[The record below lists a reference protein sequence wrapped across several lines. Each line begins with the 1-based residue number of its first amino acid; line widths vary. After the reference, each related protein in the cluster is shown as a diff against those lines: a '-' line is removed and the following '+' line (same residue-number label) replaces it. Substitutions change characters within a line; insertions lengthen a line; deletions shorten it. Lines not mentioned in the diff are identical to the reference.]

1 MLFEDKCRAA
11 SFDGCKA
18 IEVVRQDRMTNEKF
32 QEMVEQ
38 YEKLVFTIC
47 YQLVRDYHEAQNL
60 AQDAFVS
67 AYAHIDTVTED
78 NLKAWLARIAT
89 NKAKDYLKSAYNR
102 RVCLSEDMSEMD
114 LIRAENSPERLYIT
128 DEGTGVIRQAILNL
142 KEPYQKVSVLFFL
155 EEKTIEEIAE
165 TLHRPKKTVQT
176 LLYRARSKLQELLV
190 KEGVQR

>member
-1 MLFEDKCRAA
+1 
-11 SFDGCKA
+11 
-18 IEVVRQDRMTNEKF
+18 MTNEKF

-114 LIRAENSPERLYIT
+114 LVRAENSPERLYIT

-142 KEPYQKVSVLFFL
+142 KEPYQKAVSYTHLTL
-155 EEKTIEEIAE
+155 PTICS
-165 TLHRPKKTVQT
+165 V
-176 LLYRARSKLQELLV
+176 
-190 KEGVQR
+190 

>member
-1 MLFEDKCRAA
+1 
-11 SFDGCKA
+11 
-18 IEVVRQDRMTNEKF
+18 MTNEKF

-89 NKAKDYLKSAYNR
+89 NKAKDYLKSA
-102 RVCLSEDMSEMD
+102 
-114 LIRAENSPERLYIT
+114 T
-128 DEGTGVIRQAILNL
+128 TGASAYPR
-142 KEPYQKVSVLFFL
+142 
-155 EEKTIEEIAE
+155 T
-165 TLHRPKKTVQT
+165 
-176 LLYRARSKLQELLV
+176 
-190 KEGVQR
+190 

>member
-1 MLFEDKCRAA
+1 
-11 SFDGCKA
+11 
-18 IEVVRQDRMTNEKF
+18 MTNEKF

-102 RVCLSEDMSEMD
+102 KVCLSQDMSELD
-114 LIRAENSPERLYIT
+114 LVRAESSPERLYIHGE
-128 DEGTGVIRQAILNL
+128 DAQRIRQEILNL
-142 KEPYQKVSVLFFL
+142 KEPYHKVAVLFFL
-155 EEKTIEEIAE
+155 EEKSIDEIADA
-165 TLHRPKKTVQT
+165 LRRPKKTVQT
-176 LLYRARSKLQELLV
+176 QLYRARGKLQERLREEV
-190 KEGVQR
+190 KR

>member
-1 MLFEDKCRAA
+1 
-11 SFDGCKA
+11 
-18 IEVVRQDRMTNEKF
+18 MTNEKF

-165 TLHRPKKTVQT
+165 TLHRPKKRCRRSSTGREAS
-176 LLYRARSKLQELLV
+176 YRNYS
-190 KEGVQR
+190 